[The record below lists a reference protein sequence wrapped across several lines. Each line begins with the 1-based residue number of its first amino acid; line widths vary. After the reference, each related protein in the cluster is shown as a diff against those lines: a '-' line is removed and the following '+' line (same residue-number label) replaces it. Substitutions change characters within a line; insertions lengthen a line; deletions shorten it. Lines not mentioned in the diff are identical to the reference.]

1 MTKDDARNLFMDYLY
16 GELEAD
22 KIRELE
28 LFINQH
34 EDLKQ
39 EFEEVTET
47 RSLLQH
53 LPVQRPAEQLVMME
67 PESKSASPK
76 ESWWASLTSLLL
88 PSSSFGRVGFGVATF
103 VFLFVVMGALTK
115 MSISTNNYG
124 FQLTFGEQPPVQ
136 TGYTAAQVE
145 LIINQVQRENA
156 QMISEYVLATQEQQD
171 LQFQQTLATFAQF
184 LEDRRESDIEQ
195 FSYSLTSLEENTYN
209 RFRQTD
215 QVLGEIIQTVSTNK

>member
-1 MTKDDARNLFMDYLY
+1 
-16 GELEAD
+16 
-22 KIRELE
+22 
-28 LFINQH
+28 
-34 EDLKQ
+34 
-39 EFEEVTET
+39 
-47 RSLLQH
+47 
-53 LPVQRPAEQLVMME
+53 MM
-67 PESKSASPK
+67 
-76 ESWWASLTSLLL
+76 
-88 PSSSFGRVGFGVATF
+88 ATF

-115 MSISTNNYG
+115 MNITTNDRG

-171 LQFQQTLATFAQF
+171 LQFQQTLTTFAQF
-184 LEDRRESDIEQ
+184 LEDRRESDLEQ

-215 QVLGEIIQTVSTNK
+215 QVLGEIIQTVSINK